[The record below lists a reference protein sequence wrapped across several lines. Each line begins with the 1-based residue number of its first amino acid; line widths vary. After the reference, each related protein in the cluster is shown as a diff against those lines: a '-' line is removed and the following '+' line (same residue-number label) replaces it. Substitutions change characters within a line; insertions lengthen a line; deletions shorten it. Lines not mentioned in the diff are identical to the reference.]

1 VSHRMKEIFDISD
14 TVTVLRDGKYVGTEH
29 TKDITRADVVN
40 MMIGRKLEEEYIK
53 SNITGEGTALEVKN
67 LTKKGVFKDISLN
80 VQRGE
85 ILGIFGLMGSGRSE
99 FFEALFGAES
109 ADTGEIFVNGKKSA
123 HLRPRDAMSNGLALV
138 TEDRKQSGLVLK
150 SSVRDNIALPN
161 LQLLSDGP
169 FISRRRETEAVK
181 KNRRS
186 VSGEDPQA

>member
-1 VSHRMKEIFDISD
+1 MKEIFDISD

-109 ADTGEIFVNGKKSA
+109 RRYRRDLCQWKKECTSA
-123 HLRPRDAMSNGLALV
+123 SSGRNEQRAGVGHRGSKAERPGS
-138 TEDRKQSGLVLK
+138 
-150 SSVRDNIALPN
+150 
-161 LQLLSDGP
+161 
-169 FISRRRETEAVK
+169 
-181 KNRRS
+181 
-186 VSGEDPQA
+186 